1 MKQPSCKQR
10 RKKFDDAIF
19 GTIGGNTTLHG
30 WKVVV
35 VVVKENKD
43 GGSGC
48 CWILG

>member
-19 GTIGGNTTLHG
+19 GNTTLHG

-35 VVVKENKD
+35 VVVKKNKD
-43 GGSGC
+43 GGSGF
-48 CWILG
+48 CWILE